1 MWHPLLLIP
10 EGWPRLVALAI
21 LIILIVILARRA
33 PSADPLKPYR
43 LVSLELAGNETIAA
57 TIIGAWK
64 DKENTKLNLAL
75 ALQRLDTLF
84 FIPLYSTLL
93 ALVCVMVADWL
104 YARGTLA
111 HTQGILLAYAMW
123 LAAVLDWVENY
134 EMDKMLRAA
143 LGTTA
148 EEAVKVSSPALATAC
163 ASFKFLIIGAG
174 ILYLLTGVVAR
185 LLQLKSPAP

>member
-1 MWHPLLLIP
+1 MWHPLQLIP
-10 EGWPRLVALAI
+10 EGWPRLVALAVLIVLI
-21 LIILIVILARRA
+21 LILGKSA

-43 LVSLELAGNETIAA
+43 PVSLELAGNREIAA

-64 DKENTKLNLAL
+64 DKDNTKLNLAL

-174 ILYLLTGVVAR
+174 ICYLLTGVAAR
-185 LLQLKSPAP
+185 LFQLKTHAP

>member
-10 EGWPRLVALAI
+10 EGWPRLLALAI
-21 LIILIVILARRA
+21 LIVLIVILARSA

-43 LVSLELAGNETIAA
+43 PVSLELAGNETIAA

-104 YARGTLA
+104 YARASLA

-148 EEAVKVSSPALATAC
+148 EEAVKASSPALATAC
-163 ASFKFLIIGAG
+163 ASFKFLIIGAAVC
-174 ILYLLTGVVAR
+174 YLLTGVVAR
-185 LLQLKSPAP
+185 LLQGKTPAH

>member
-10 EGWPRLVALAI
+10 EGWPRLLALAI
-21 LIILIVILARRA
+21 LIALIVILAVSA
-33 PSADPLKPYR
+33 PPADPLKPYR
-43 LVSLELAGNETIAA
+43 PVSLELAGNETIAA
-57 TIIGAWK
+57 TIIGTWK

-75 ALQRLDTLF
+75 ALPRLDTLF

-143 LGTTA
+143 LGVTP
-148 EEAVKVSSPALATAC
+148 EEAVKAGSPALATGC

-174 ILYLLTGVVAR
+174 ICYLLTGVAAR
-185 LLQLKSPAP
+185 LFQGKTPAP